1 MRERSVTVELR
12 PSTDQFFFLFV
23 QKKPTMPYGRRPYTR
38 RGTTRHTRSTV
49 RRPPKRPYRKKA
61 PHRKGKATAAMC
73 SKALRLALYNHKAL
87 RGSYQTNLHY
97 MTRAFQPRLSYPCCF
112 HVVTPRVGETV
123 WQWSQTTV
131 GPPATYAV
139 AANGTFALPTEQN
152 LTTGGPPGST
162 ARPQSNMWGEA
173 NDDVLNGK
181 YYLQTMNLTFT
192 AFARET
198 QTQAITYRIDFV
210 RPNLRRNMRNY
221 VAGAG
226 LNPVNFKL
234 PECLGS
240 FNGLLGHVNRV
251 NPMYWTFVRKPVF
264 MTVSRTFDGDT
275 KGFRKQ
281 IKLNIN
287 TLYNPRDIGSAA
299 VDNSS
304 AYLSIPDSQQL
315 WCIIS
320 SDADDR
326 DATANIP
333 ALFVTR
339 QFSWR
344 DRAGHAA

>member
-1 MRERSVTVELR
+1 
-12 PSTDQFFFLFV
+12 
-23 QKKPTMPYGRRPYTR
+23 MPYGRRTYGR
-38 RGTTRHTRSTV
+38 RAYARRARPAV
-49 RRPPKRPYRKKA
+49 RRAPKRAYRKKA
-61 PHRKGKATAAMC
+61 PFRRRKASAAVA
-73 SKALRLALYNHKAL
+73 KRALNLALYNHKAL

-123 WQWSQTTV
+123 WSWQQTAP

-139 AANGTFALPTEQN
+139 AANGTFDLPTVQN
-152 LTTGGPPGST
+152 LTTGGPPTST
-162 ARPQSNMWGEA
+162 PRPQSNMWGEA

-198 QTQAITYRIDFV
+198 QTQAIRYRIDFV

-234 PECLGS
+234 PESLGS

-264 MTVSRTFDGDT
+264 MTVAKTGDGDI
-275 KGFRKQ
+275 KSSRKHV
-281 IKLNIN
+281 KLNIN
-287 TLYNPRDIGSAA
+287 TLFNPRDIGTAA

-315 WCIIS
+315 WCIIN

-326 DATANIP
+326 DSAANIP